1 MAATGPLAIA
11 TRRGSAVGADPTSMP
26 DQRPPKDP
34 SMTEAYEAKSKAAP
48 AAFEMPKFEV
58 PKFEL
63 PNFEMPKLEIPA
75 AFREMAEKSVSQAKE
90 NYEKLK
96 SAAEEATDVLEDTY
110 ATATKGVSD
119 YGLKVIEVARVNTNA
134 AFDFASQLMTV
145 KSLSEVV
152 ELSTAHS
159 RKQFETLTAQSK
171 ELAAIAQKVA
181 TDTAEPVKESFGKVF
196 KKVS

>member
-1 MAATGPLAIA
+1 
-11 TRRGSAVGADPTSMP
+11 
-26 DQRPPKDP
+26 
-34 SMTEAYEAKSKAAP
+34 MTEAYEAKSKVAP
-48 AAFEMPKFEV
+48 SAFEV
-58 PKFEL
+58 PRFEL
-63 PNFEMPKLEIPA
+63 PNFEMPKLEIPT
-75 AFREMAEKSVSQAKE
+75 AFREMAEKSVSQCKE
-90 NYEKLK
+90 TYEKLK

-119 YGLKVIEVARVNTNA
+119 YGLKVIEVARVNTNS

-145 KSLSEVV
+145 KSLSEMV

-159 RKQFETLTAQSK
+159 RKQFEALTAQSK

-196 KKVS
+196 NKVH

>member
-1 MAATGPLAIA
+1 
-11 TRRGSAVGADPTSMP
+11 
-26 DQRPPKDP
+26 
-34 SMTEAYEAKSKAAP
+34 MTEAYEAKSKVAP
-48 AAFEMPKFEV
+48 AAFEV
-58 PKFEL
+58 PKFEF
-63 PNFEMPKLEIPA
+63 PNFEMPKLEIPT
-75 AFREMAEKSVSQAKE
+75 AFREIAEKSVSQAKE

-96 SAAEEATDVLEDTY
+96 SAAEKATDVLEDTY

-119 YGLKVIEVARVNTNA
+119 YGLKVIEAARVNTNS

-145 KSLSEVV
+145 KSFSEVV

-196 KKVS
+196 KKV